1 MINTLLF
8 KKILCYKIPF
18 ATSNRGAAM
27 SARRTCLPVPALL
40 SAASILAA
48 RLLVTGVLAAGLM
61 AAPLQAVAAAKP
73 AVQTET
79 AAAGTAAQ
87 PAVQGERPG
96 YGGNLVFGS
105 IGEPSNLN
113 PYISSDS
120 ASHEVAD
127 LLFVAPLRY
136 NKNLELENWAAEDFT
151 MSEDGKRI
159 VIRLKKGIRWE
170 DGKELTAED
179 LVFTIRLIADPK
191 TGSPYAEDFMRI
203 REVRSLDKY
212 TVEVLY
218 DAYYARAKVSFASAI
233 LPRHVLEGQDVRTG
247 SFARNPIGAGPY
259 RMLSW
264 DSGSEVRLAAS
275 DTYFGGRPYI
285 DTITYRIIPD
295 MATMFMEF
303 KAGRLD
309 MMGLTPEQYLRQ
321 TKGPAWEERFR
332 KYRYLSSAYTY
343 LGFNM
348 RHPFFADKKVRWA
361 ISKALDREELI
372 KGALLGQG
380 VPAFGPYKP
389 GTAFYHPT
397 LKAVA
402 QDVEGAKRLL
412 AEAGFADRD
421 GDGIVEKDGR
431 KLEFTILTNQGNQE
445 RILCAIIMQQQLA
458 AVGIHVNVRTVE
470 WAAFIREFVNKGAF
484 DAVILGWTITPD
496 PDLYQVWHSSS
507 AVEGGLNF
515 TWFRNA
521 ELDKLLEQGRATR
534 NEEERKAIYYAVQE
548 ILNAEQPYCFLY
560 VPWSLPIV
568 KNRIRGIEPAIAGIG
583 WNMEKWWLADE
594 GTRTT
599 PQK

>member
-1 MINTLLF
+1 MPWLRRCLHVTFFFCLALF
-8 KKILCYKIPF
+8 SGLAVQSVPVF
-18 ATSNRGAAM
+18 AAA
-27 SARRTCLPVPALL
+27 AD
-40 SAASILAA
+40 SAAA
-48 RLLVTGVLAAGLM
+48 
-61 AAPLQAVAAAKP
+61 
-73 AVQTET
+73 QTP
-79 AAAGTAAQ
+79 AAQ
-87 PAVQGERPG
+87 GEETPM

-113 PYISSDS
+113 PYISTDS
-120 ASHEVAD
+120 ASHEVSD
-127 LLFVAPLRY
+127 LIFIAPLRY
-136 NKNLELENWAAEDFT
+136 DKNLELENWAAEDFA
-151 MSEDGKRI
+151 MSEDGRRI
-159 VIRLKKGIRWE
+159 VIRLKKGILWE
-170 DGKELTAED
+170 DGVELTAED

-191 TGSPYAEDFMRI
+191 TGSPYAEDYMRI
-203 REVRSLDKY
+203 SEVRSLDRY

-218 DAYYARAKVSFASAI
+218 DEYYARAKVSFASAI
-233 LPRHVLEGQDVRTG
+233 LPKHVLEGQDVRTG
-247 SFARNPIGAGPY
+247 SFARNPVGAGPY

-264 DSGSEVRLAAS
+264 DSGSEVRLQAS
-275 DTYFGGRPYI
+275 ESYFQGRPYI

-321 TKGPAWEERFR
+321 TTGPSWEERFH

-348 RHPFFADKKVRWA
+348 RHPFFADKRVRWA
-361 ISKALDREELI
+361 ISRALDREELV

-389 GTAFYHPT
+389 GTAFYHPR
-397 LKAVA
+397 LHAVTR
-402 QDVEGAKRLL
+402 DVAEARRLL
-412 AEAGFADRD
+412 AEAGFADSD

-458 AVGIHVNVRTVE
+458 EVGIHVSVRTVE

-515 TWFRNA
+515 TWFKNS
-521 ELDKLLEQGRATR
+521 ELDRLLEKGRATR
-534 NEEERKAIYYAVQE
+534 DEEERRAIYYGVQE
-548 ILNAEQPYCFLY
+548 ILDAEQPYCFLY

-568 KNRIRGIEPAIAGIG
+568 KNRIRGIEPALAGIG

-594 GTRTT
+594 GRRST
-599 PQK
+599 PEK